1 MLQLGHADA
10 MVCGTVGHFRHHLDI
25 VANVV
30 GYRHPEHTACAM
42 NALIFGGHNLFIADT
57 YVNDN
62 PTAEQIAQSTLMCAE
77 EIRRFGIVPK
87 AALLSHS
94 NFGSVPAESAEKMRR
109 ALEIIRRA
117 DPQLE
122 IDGEMQGD
130 AALVESLR
138 QQSMPD
144 STLKGAANLLVMP
157 NVEAANISCNLLRV
171 ASPDG
176 VTVGPILLGMKKP
189 VHIINQLASVRR
201 LVNMVALAAVDAQR
215 QG

>member
-1 MLQLGHADA
+1 
-10 MVCGTVGHFRHHLDI
+10 
-25 VANVV
+25 
-30 GYRHPEHTACAM
+30 
-42 NALIFGGHNLFIADT
+42 
-57 YVNDN
+57 
-62 PTAEQIAQSTLMCAE
+62 MCAK
-77 EIRRFGIVPK
+77 EIQRFGITPK
-87 AALLSHS
+87 VALLSHS
-94 NFGSVPAESAEKMRR
+94 NFGSVPSESAGKMRR
-109 ALEIIRRA
+109 ALELIRQA
-117 DPQLE
+117 APQLE

-138 QQSMPD
+138 QQSLPD

-157 NVEAANISCNLLRV
+157 NVEAANISCNLLRA

-189 VHIINQLASVRR
+189 VHIVNQLASVRR